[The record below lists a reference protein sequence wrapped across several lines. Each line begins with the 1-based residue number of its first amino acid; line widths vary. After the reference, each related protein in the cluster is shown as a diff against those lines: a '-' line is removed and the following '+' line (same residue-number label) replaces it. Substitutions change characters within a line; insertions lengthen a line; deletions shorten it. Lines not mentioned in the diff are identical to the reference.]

1 MFQRRYLAGWEWVY
15 DKITPTARQQIIH
28 NVFQSDG
35 WNVDVPSNN
44 AVSFVSRH
52 GFVFEV
58 NRELMTC
65 SCRLWQLSGIPCEH
79 ACRCIH
85 SWADKLDKYVHR
97 LWSVDEYRSAYG
109 PGMQMLR
116 EITHWEWQT
125 KANVLPPMK
134 NSTNSSGS
142 NEANC
147 HSKAEINPSIRTSVC
162 MSPRASLNFDVLC
175 FVTIFNVTFKTKY
188 GSNVQF
194 LLTFRDNLSYLH
206 RLLAAYGDVFIP
218 VKTIAICNS
227 I

>member
-1 MFQRRYLAGWEWVY
+1 MWALFSMPQWVKSTEVTNSSSEQLRIWLSKFLDLNVAQRYTTITRTIAEMFQRRYLAGWEWVY
-15 DKITPTARQQIIH
+15 DKITPAARQQIIQ

-85 SWADKLDKYVHR
+85 SWGDKLDKHVHR

-125 KANVLPPMK
+125 KDNVLPPMK
-134 NSTNSSGS
+134 NCTNSSGS

-147 HSKAEINPSIRTSVC
+147 HSK
-162 MSPRASLNFDVLC
+162 
-175 FVTIFNVTFKTKY
+175 
-188 GSNVQF
+188 
-194 LLTFRDNLSYLH
+194 
-206 RLLAAYGDVFIP
+206 
-218 VKTIAICNS
+218 
-227 I
+227 